1 MSIPLVVGGT
11 TYQYP
16 TGGESD
22 WAARHILWATAVSS
36 VVAGSVIS
44 GSGATNQLTYWS
56 SASAL
61 TGNANMLIDGANFR
75 LGIGSAVAPPY
86 TLDLR
91 SATNQ
96 TSFHLRTNA
105 TTDDGGYLI
114 SEGPDDVFLAGG
126 VALIAGNWTAKNN
139 SAGILAHSAAS
150 VRFYQD
156 VGLTIGNTYTP
167 TQKLQISNTQIIT
180 GTGINNLRP
189 LLGGNTDLGSA
200 AQFWQNFFCFNASA
214 TNIQDSVPTTRIS
227 MPALGITTITGT
239 QADGGGA
246 VALAPHNAQNHPT
259 DRR

>member
-75 LGIGSAVAPPY
+75 LGIGSAVAPAY

-96 TSFHLRTNA
+96 TSIHLRTNA
-105 TTDDGGYLI
+105 TTDDAANF
-114 SEGPDDVFLAGG
+114 PPPAPPTPFFPG
-126 VALIAGNWTAKNN
+126 VA
-139 SAGILAHSAAS
+139 
-150 VRFYQD
+150 
-156 VGLTIGNTYTP
+156 
-167 TQKLQISNTQIIT
+167 
-180 GTGINNLRP
+180 P
-189 LLGGNTDLGSA
+189 L
-200 AQFWQNFFCFNASA
+200 
-214 TNIQDSVPTTRIS
+214 PPR
-227 MPALGITTITGT
+227 
-239 QADGGGA
+239 
-246 VALAPHNAQNHPT
+246 
-259 DRR
+259 